1 MKKILSLLILTIL
14 LDSCGFKIIKPN
26 KYSQINIQNIEIKGN
41 KNISFL
47 LKNSILL
54 NSNENSKNIYD
65 VTIELKKNKIDK
77 IKDGSG
83 KTKRVNVSITANLN
97 LKEINRQNS
106 INRKFEKNADY
117 DVAKN
122 HSDTINN
129 EKIIDKNLIEQ
140 LSDDIISFITLV
152 ILN

>member
-14 LDSCGFKIIKPN
+14 LGSCGFKIIKPN
-26 KYSQINIQNIEIKGN
+26 KYSQINIQNIEVKGN
-41 KNISFL
+41 NNISFL

-54 NSNENSKNIYD
+54 NSNKNSKNIYD

-97 LKEINRQNS
+97 LKEVNRQNS
-106 INRKFEKNADY
+106 INRKFEKNSDY
-117 DVAKN
+117 DVAN
-122 HSDTINN
+122 SHSDTINN
-129 EKIIDKNLIEQ
+129 EKIIEKNLIEQ
-140 LSDDIISFITLV
+140 LSNEIMSFITLA

>member
-65 VTIELKKNKIDK
+65 VTIELKKNKINK

-129 EKIIDKNLIEQ
+129 EKIIDKSLIEQ

>member
-14 LDSCGFKIIKPN
+14 LGSCGFKIIKPN

-65 VTIELKKNKIDK
+65 VTIELKKNKINK

-129 EKIIDKNLIEQ
+129 EKIIDKSLIEQ

>member
-14 LDSCGFKIIKPN
+14 LGSCGFKIIKPN
-26 KYSQINIQNIEIKGN
+26 KYSQINIQNIEVKGN
-41 KNISFL
+41 NNISFL

-54 NSNENSKNIYD
+54 NSNKNSKNIYD

-97 LKEINRQNS
+97 LKEVNRQNS
-106 INRKFEKNADY
+106 INRKFEKNSDY
-117 DVAKN
+117 DVAKS

-129 EKIIDKNLIEQ
+129 EKIIEKNLIEQ
-140 LSDDIISFITLV
+140 LSNEIMSFITLA

>member
-129 EKIIDKNLIEQ
+129 EKIIDKSLIEQ

>member
-129 EKIIDKNLIEQ
+129 EKIIDKSLIEQ
-140 LSDDIISFITLV
+140 LSDDIISFITFV

>member
-129 EKIIDKNLIEQ
+129 EKIIDKNLIKQ

>member
-1 MKKILSLLILTIL
+1 M
-14 LDSCGFKIIKPN
+14 
-26 KYSQINIQNIEIKGN
+26 KGN
-41 KNISFL
+41 NNISFL

-54 NSNENSKNIYD
+54 NSNKNSKNIYD

-97 LKEINRQNS
+97 LKEVNRQNS
-106 INRKFEKNADY
+106 INRKFEKNGDY
-117 DVAKN
+117 DVAN
-122 HSDTINN
+122 SHSDTINN
-129 EKIIDKNLIEQ
+129 EKIIEKNLIEQ
-140 LSDDIISFITLV
+140 LSNEIMSFITLA

>member
-65 VTIELKKNKIDK
+65 VTIELKKNKINK

>member
-14 LDSCGFKIIKPN
+14 LGSCGFKVITPN
-26 KYSQINIQNIEIKGN
+26 KYSQIKIQKIEVKGN
-41 KNISFL
+41 KNISYL
-47 LKNSILL
+47 LRNNILL
-54 NSNENSKNIYD
+54 SSNENSKNIYN
-65 VTIELKKNKIDK
+65 VTIELEKNKVDK

-97 LKEINRQNS
+97 LRGVNGQNS
-106 INRKFEKNADY
+106 INKKFIKNGDY
-117 DVAKN
+117 EVAKD
-122 HSDTINN
+122 HSSTISN

-140 LSDDIISFITLV
+140 LSNDIISFITLA

>member
-65 VTIELKKNKIDK
+65 VTIELKKNKINK

-122 HSDTINN
+122 HSDTMNN
-129 EKIIDKNLIEQ
+129 EKIIDKSLIEQ

>member
-14 LDSCGFKIIKPN
+14 LGSCGFKIIKPN
-26 KYSQINIQNIEIKGN
+26 KYSQINIQNIEVKGN
-41 KNISFL
+41 NNISFL

-54 NSNENSKNIYD
+54 NSNKNSKNIYD

-97 LKEINRQNS
+97 LKEVNRQNS
-106 INRKFEKNADY
+106 INRKFEKNSDY
-117 DVAKN
+117 DLAN
-122 HSDTINN
+122 SHSDTINN
-129 EKIIDKNLIEQ
+129 EKIIEKNLIEQ
-140 LSDDIISFITLV
+140 LSNEIMSFITLA

>member
-1 MKKILSLLILTIL
+1 MWEQMYLKA
-14 LDSCGFKIIKPN
+14 
-26 KYSQINIQNIEIKGN
+26 YSQINIQNIEIKGN

-65 VTIELKKNKIDK
+65 VTIELKKNKINK

-129 EKIIDKNLIEQ
+129 EKIIDKNLIKQ

>member
-65 VTIELKKNKIDK
+65 VTIELKKNKINK

-129 EKIIDKNLIEQ
+129 EKIIDKNLIKQ

>member
-14 LDSCGFKIIKPN
+14 LGSCGFKIIKPN
-26 KYSQINIQNIEIKGN
+26 KYSQINIQNIEVKGN
-41 KNISFL
+41 NNISFL

-54 NSNENSKNIYD
+54 NSNKNSKNIYD
-65 VTIELKKNKIDK
+65 VTIELKKNKINK

-97 LKEINRQNS
+97 LKEVNRQNS
-106 INRKFEKNADY
+106 INRKFEKNSDY
-117 DVAKN
+117 DLAN
-122 HSDTINN
+122 SHSDTINN
-129 EKIIDKNLIEQ
+129 EKIIEKNLIEQ
-140 LSDDIISFITLV
+140 LSNDIISFITLA